1 MLAWALLVHLKSSRV
16 DPYQT
21 SRLDSLRH
29 PMVTDTLEAH
39 TEDTRNPRV
48 VGHVVGPILH
58 QQAQVEGA
66 AVTQH
71 MQLEKVHPLSLPGL
85 QSLAMAGEV
94 KQQLKSIVP
103 VYPPDTEEPV
113 VDDRKLVK
121 PLGRHSCGG
130 NTRFEPARETQL
142 GRLA

>member
-1 MLAWALLVHLKSSRV
+1 MLREALLVHLKSSGV

-71 MQLEKVHPLSLPGL
+71 MQLEKSPLLSLPGIH
-85 QSLAMAGEV
+85 LAMAVEV
-94 KQQLKSIVP
+94 KQQDLFVP
-103 VYPPDTEEPV
+103 
-113 VDDRKLVK
+113 K
-121 PLGRHSCGG
+121 
-130 NTRFEPARETQL
+130 TQAQ
-142 GRLA
+142 G

>member
-1 MLAWALLVHLKSSRV
+1 MLREALLVHLKSSRV

-71 MQLEKVHPLSLPGL
+71 MQLEKSPLLSLPEWL
-85 QSLAMAGEV
+85 IPAMAVEV
-94 KQQLKSIVP
+94 KQQGLFVP
-103 VYPPDTEEPV
+103 
-113 VDDRKLVK
+113 KIQ
-121 PLGRHSCGG
+121 
-130 NTRFEPARETQL
+130 A
-142 GRLA
+142 

>member
-1 MLAWALLVHLKSSRV
+1 
-16 DPYQT
+16 
-21 SRLDSLRH
+21 
-29 PMVTDTLEAH
+29 MVTDTLEAH

-94 KQQLKSIVP
+94 KQQGLFVP
-103 VYPPDTEEPV
+103 
-113 VDDRKLVK
+113 K
-121 PLGRHSCGG
+121 
-130 NTRFEPARETQL
+130 TQ
-142 GRLA
+142 A